1 MPVYDG
7 QLWQQEGQGCC
18 YDGPVDGYDP
28 LDFAIDSI
36 MKTSLIAA
44 TLATVEAAQY
54 VKGKCGGDSKW
65 HYDIWAPESKGSR
78 SHGARREECCQSS

>member
-1 MPVYDG
+1 MFRLLAAFLKCIRALCIFYIR
-7 QLWQQEGQGCC
+7 
-18 YDGPVDGYDP
+18 P

-44 TLATVEAAQY
+44 TLATVDAAQY